1 MHKFK
6 IIEEIKN
13 KFCSISSELL
23 DNGEVSEKNIE
34 VLDEKEDERSLNKI
48 IKYKKDE
55 SENAQ
60 KELVLK
66 KCLVDELGFSN
77 FSGTSYEPKFRY
89 YVKEDKLI
97 IDIEVPGLKEDETN
111 YNVEEIGEN
120 YQFKFPGIKEI
131 KTETTEK
138 QQYYSNIIVGEF
150 KLIFYI
156 KISEFSLKNKED
168 GEFEYENGLLTATFD
183 LNKQKP
189 KDKKNCFWKENKR
202 RNIKIKIL

>member
-23 DNGEVSEKNIE
+23 DNIEVSEKNIE
-34 VLDEKEDERSLNKI
+34 VLNEIEDERSINKI
-48 IKYKKDE
+48 IKLKMDE
-55 SENAQ
+55 NENDQ

-66 KCLVDELGFSN
+66 KCLVDELGFYD
-77 FSGTSYEPKFRY
+77 FSGSKYEPKFRY
-89 YVKEDKLI
+89 YVKGDKLM
-97 IDIEVPGLKEDETN
+97 IDIEVPGLKEDATD

-120 YQFKFPGIKEI
+120 YQFKFTGIKEI

-138 QQYYSNIIVGEF
+138 QQYFSNIIVGEF
-150 KLIFYI
+150 KLIFNL

-168 GEFEYENGLLTATFD
+168 GKFEYENGIMTATFD
-183 LNKQKP
+183 LNKEKP
-189 KDKKNCFWKENKR
+189 KDKKIVFGKKKKEETSK
-202 RNIKIKIL
+202 

>member
-77 FSGTSYEPKFRY
+77 FSVTSYEPKFRY

-150 KLIFYI
+150 KLIFYL

-189 KDKKNCFWKENKR
+189 KDKKIVFGK
-202 RNIKIKIL
+202 KIKDETSK